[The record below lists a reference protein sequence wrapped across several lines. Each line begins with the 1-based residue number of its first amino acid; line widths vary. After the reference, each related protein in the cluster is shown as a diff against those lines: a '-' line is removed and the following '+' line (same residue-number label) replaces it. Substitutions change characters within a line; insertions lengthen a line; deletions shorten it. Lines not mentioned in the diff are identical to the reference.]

1 MGRLPLIVLD
11 TAAWLWVSSDMS
23 KMSQPGREMSTSAK
37 TALVSA
43 ISAWEV
49 GMLVS
54 KRRIALDRTVERWVE
69 DAGRVGI
76 IQIAPVDQRIAVLA
90 SQLPGEAPGDPAD
103 RIIAATALI
112 NGCPLITPDR
122 QLRNYPFV
130 PTVW

>member
-1 MGRLPLIVLD
+1 
-11 TAAWLWVSSDMS
+11 MS
-23 KMSQPGREMSTSAK
+23 KMSKPGQELFTSAK

-69 DAGRVGI
+69 DAGRIGI

-103 RIIAATALI
+103 RIIAATALV

-122 QLRNYPFV
+122 ELRNYPFV